1 MTVSRVFR
9 VRNIGLAAAV
19 LLLFATGPR
28 AQDRGIADGEIRS
41 GIEYQQPDTRSLQND
56 DFANPGFLWVDRGR
70 DLFQA
75 PQGKTRQSCADCHGA
90 DGEGL
95 IGAAARYPS
104 IDDLSGKLFNIEKR
118 INNCQEVHQEADP
131 SAYESETLLSLAAFV
146 QNLSRGQPV
155 DVAIDGPAQEHFE
168 AGQTYYYKRK
178 GQLNL
183 ACHHCHEVNYG
194 QMLRGDRLSQGHG
207 NGYPAYR
214 FDWQTIGSLH
224 RRLRNCDQ
232 GVRAEPFDFGAREYI
247 DLELY
252 LAWRAKGLT
261 VETPAVRR

>member
-1 MTVSRVFR
+1 MNGRTSTFFS
-9 VRNIGLAAAV
+9 LV
-19 LLLFATGPR
+19 LLVTMSVGPMAK
-28 AQDRGIADGEIRS
+28 AQHAPERGIAADDIRS
-41 GIEYQQPDTRSLQND
+41 GVDFQQPETQSLQND
-56 DFANPGFLWVDRGR
+56 DFANPGYLWVDRGR
-70 DLFQA
+70 ELFAA
-75 PQGKTRQSCADCHGA
+75 PDGKSQQSCADCHGA
-90 DGEGL
+90 NGEGL
-95 IGAAARYPS
+95 AGAAARYPA
-104 IDDLSGKLFNIEKR
+104 IDEQSGALFNMEKR
-118 INNCQEVHQEADP
+118 INNCQQVYQETTP
-131 SAYESETLLSLAAFV
+131 SAYESEHLLSLTAFV

-155 DVAIDGPAQEHFE
+155 DVSIDGPAQRHFE
-168 AGQTYYYKRK
+168 AGEKYYYARK

-183 ACHHCHEVNYG
+183 ACHHCHEVNWG

-232 GVRAEPFDFGAREYI
+232 GVRAEPFAFGAQEYV

-252 LAWRAKGLT
+252 LAWRAKGLK